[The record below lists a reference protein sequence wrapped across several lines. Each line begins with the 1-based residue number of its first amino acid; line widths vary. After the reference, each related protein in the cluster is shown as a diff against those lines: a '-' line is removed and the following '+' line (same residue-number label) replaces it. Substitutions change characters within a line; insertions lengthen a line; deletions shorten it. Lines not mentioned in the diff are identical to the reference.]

1 MLKPLFADGLVHN
14 DCMAVTPQSMSGDS
28 KIDSHTSIPEALSS
42 ATPSFTSVAPYY
54 DKLMASVPYRFWLSY
69 IEALWKTHGVKPR
82 RVLDLACGTGTVS
95 LLLAGSGLEVVGVD
109 ISPEMIEAARVK
121 QRESGKGSVE
131 FKIADASAML
141 PITPSVDSAICLFD
155 SLNNILDREKLT
167 EAFRNVRESLASG
180 GVFIFDLNTA
190 YAFRQG
196 MFNQRSSPLDEPL
209 TYVWRSK
216 FDEPRQL
223 CTITME
229 FKILA
234 HGDEPERRFTER
246 HVQRAYSR
254 VEVEDM
260 LTDSGFDDITP
271 YDAYSLFPPKKRSDR
286 IFWVAR

>member
-1 MLKPLFADGLVHN
+1 MFAACLVHN
-14 DCMAVTPQSMSGDS
+14 DGMAVTPQKMSGDS
-28 KIDSHTSIPEALSS
+28 EIQSQAIAPEELSS
-42 ATPSFTSVAPYY
+42 AAPSFTSVAPYY

-69 IEALWKTHGVKPR
+69 IEALWKTHGIKPR

-95 LLLAGSGLEVVGVD
+95 FLLAASGIDVVGVD
-109 ISPEMIEAARVK
+109 ISPKMIKAARAK
-121 QRESGKGSVE
+121 QRKSGVGNVE
-131 FKIADASAML
+131 FIIADASEML
-141 PITPSVDSAICLFD
+141 PIRPSVDCAICLFD
-155 SLNNILDREKLT
+155 SLNNILDRDNLAD
-167 EAFRNVRESLASG
+167 AFRSVRESLADG

-209 TYVWRSK
+209 TYIWRSK

-223 CTITME
+223 CTINME

-260 LTDSGFDDITP
+260 LADAGFDDVTP
-271 YDAYSLFPPKKRSDR
+271 YDAYSLFSPKKRSDR